1 MDLIEAMTIFVEVA
15 DTEGFNRAAERLRIS
30 RSAVTR
36 AIANLEERLNV
47 RLLQRT
53 TRRVTLTE
61 IGRSYLGDCKDILD
75 RIATTEGNVT
85 RSSATSAGSLR
96 VAASS
101 SFALSNLGPAI
112 KSYIAA
118 YPDVDFHLTL
128 LDREVDIVDEGF
140 DVAVV
145 PSRAVTSSS
154 AIVRPLAQFSNS
166 PVVSVSYLS
175 RLGLPSLERPEQL
188 KELAFIGRSMNE
200 KGMSVEFERGN
211 ERFAVELLPRF
222 TANNLLMISRMTK
235 LGIGFSFLP
244 ESMIEPE
251 LTEGSL
257 VRLMPDFSV
266 VEQSLNMCIAY
277 PSRKY
282 IRSATQTF
290 IDHIVAWARAA
301 DNAYLTGPAQS

>member
-15 DTEGFNRAAERLRIS
+15 DTEGFNRAAEKLRIS

-61 IGRSYLGDCKDILD
+61 IGRSYLGDCKEILD
-75 RIATTEGNVT
+75 RIAVTEGNVT
-85 RSSATSAGSLR
+85 RSNATSVGSLR

-112 KSYIAA
+112 KSYIEA
-118 YPDVDFHLTL
+118 YPEVDLHLTL

-140 DVAVV
+140 DAAIV

-166 PVVSVSYLS
+166 PLASVSYLE
-175 RLGLPSLERPEQL
+175 RIGLSAVRRPEQL
-188 KELAFIGRSMNE
+188 RELAFIGRSMDE
-200 KGMSVEFERGN
+200 KGISVEFEHGT
-211 ERFAVELLPRF
+211 ERSSIDLHPKF
-222 TANNLLMISRMTK
+222 TANNLLMIGRLTK
-235 LGIGFSFLP
+235 LGLGFSLLP
-244 ESMIEPE
+244 ESMMAQE
-251 LTEGSL
+251 LAEGSSI
-257 VRLMPDFSV
+257 RLIPDFCV
-266 VEQSLNMCIAY
+266 AERSLNMCIAY

-282 IRSATQTF
+282 IRSTTQTF
-290 IDHIVAWARAA
+290 IEHLVAWARA
-301 DNAYLTGPAQS
+301 G